1 MKRSGAK
8 RDKGYSLVEM
18 IIVLAIIAVVSGMSM
33 LSITMIHS
41 AKVKNASITFNSEV
55 STLITKSKNMNPV
68 YNGPSGAQTFDG
80 FALKVYKKSSDTNY
94 YCNLGYYNEDDTGK
108 RDYFMFEENEV
119 SLSKYAEIK
128 FTGDLYDS
136 NGAKS
141 TVSQMVIGSSDG
153 SGGSAQDVVYI
164 VFDKRG
170 VCLEGYGEYAFCK
183 KRGGNQV
190 ARVVIR
196 QNGSHFSR

>member
-1 MKRSGAK
+1 MKKSRAK
-8 RDKGYSLVEM
+8 QDKGYSLVEM
-18 IIVLAIIAVVSGMSM
+18 IIVLAIIAIVSGMSV

-55 STLITKSKNMNPV
+55 STLITKSKNMKPV
-68 YNGPSGAQTFDG
+68 YTVAGSEQVFDG
-80 FALKVYKKSSDTNY
+80 FAMKVYKKSDTNY
-94 YCNLGYYNEDDTGK
+94 YCCIGYYKTSLTGA

-119 SLSKYAEIK
+119 SLSKYSEIK
-128 FTGDLYDS
+128 FTGKYYKADGS
-136 NGAKS
+136 VENVNK
-141 TVSQMVIGSSDG
+141 MVIGSSDNVD
-153 SGGSAQDVVYI
+153 SMYI
-164 VFDKRG
+164 IFDKRG
-170 VCLEGYGEYAFCK
+170 ICLEGYGEYAFCK